1 MGDLYMKTVIIT
13 GANSGLGFETAKC
26 FAMGGWHIIMACR
39 NPDKANAARK
49 ILISESGNQEIEI
62 LTLDLSSLQSV
73 RDFVSDIRQRGSCID
88 ALDCNA
94 GIGSGTGT
102 KTIDGF
108 DNVFQSNY
116 LGHFLLTM
124 LLLPSMKNDA
134 RIMNVSSEVHNPPAD
149 WPGIIW
155 PGIDVLMYPNE
166 IGRQRYALSKLC
178 NILFTYELDRKL
190 KKAGSR
196 VTVNAINPGLM
207 LTTNLGGP
215 RRMTTEQ
222 IKAREAEMSYWVG
235 DVRKSAETV
244 YTVLSDAAY
253 ADVSAKYF
261 DRGTVTIPSSELS
274 YNEQLAAELWDKS
287 VQVTGLNK
295 EGTAS

>member
-1 MGDLYMKTVIIT
+1 MKTVIIT

-26 FAMGGWHIIMACR
+26 FAMDGWHIIMACR

-49 ILISESGNQEIEI
+49 ELISESGNREIEV

-73 RDFVSDIRQRGSCID
+73 RDFVSEIRKRGLSID

-94 GIGSGTGT
+94 GIGSGEST

-124 LLLPSMKNDA
+124 LLLPSMKSDA

-149 WPGIIW
+149 WPKIIW

-178 NILFTYELDRKL
+178 NILFTYELDRRL
-190 KKAGSR
+190 KKTGSK
-196 VTVNAINPGLM
+196 VTVNAINPGMM

-215 RRMTTEQ
+215 RRMTAEQ

-244 YTVLSDAAY
+244 YMVLSDASY

-261 DRGTVTIPSSELS
+261 DRGTATIPSSELS
-274 YNEQLAAELWDKS
+274 YNERLAAELWDKS

-295 EGTAS
+295 ENTLFIIS